1 MVINMT
7 DTIFVLDANK
17 NVIGNLSNNGAKP
30 IAPFFDDNYIQELS
44 NGAETYE
51 FSTLSNAITS
61 EILQLGNYIV
71 FMHDNKYKLFQIM
84 DTEEEHEEG
93 SILITCYCE
102 MVGLELLT
110 DFCEPFSIEGNVELF
125 FNTVLQDT
133 NWQLGGFSESLITK
147 IQQVKIEKYT
157 NVYKVIQENIA
168 TYGNIEIEYRVEFDG
183 NRILGYFID
192 VYANGERGNKTYKRF
207 EYGEN
212 VKGITRKRNLYDF
225 ASAMIGVGKDNL
237 TFKDIEWKK
246 SNGDPADKP
255 LGQDFIVDLEANEK
269 FNKHGKYIKGVF
281 EDTEITNGQDLLLKT
296 WEKLQQFKEPKF
308 DYEVDLAMTTTEY
321 EDIKVGDTVYVIDN
335 EYNPPIWVEAR
346 VSKPELSLS
355 NRTANKC
362 TLSNYKE
369 VISKIKNIDNSNS
382 QFMGISRGGYLN
394 FNLITDGFDIRV
406 KNKLINEKGEEYYL
420 NIKNSK
426 AEDFLIDKANSH
438 TSVTQS
444 FAIDYVNNHIYSAQ
458 VEDNKTTGNL
468 ILTKMSLTGNILE
481 KMYLKNFGH
490 AGQIGVSHENGKVYL
505 WCECDGVL
513 HSNGMNYGTKICKF
527 EFTNNTTVNGH
538 AGKVFD
544 LVPGMIRVSVAVN
557 QETNRL
563 GVRYMDN
570 NGMCYVSVYEYNSII
585 TGSPKLLSTIT
596 IPKVIHSNNQPNQGF
611 AVVGDFLYY
620 FTGYGYD
627 QTNNVNNSKL
637 HCFDLKGK
645 KIYEYLI
652 THRLDMIMREP
663 EGVFVR
669 EISETEHEIYLGFA
683 SGNAGARKFNIFK
696 YKIVADDSYEFRGS
710 FTHLN
715 GFTCPVEECT
725 IRTGFDGTLNRKAF
739 LLFTP
744 NDVSKF
750 NVADFI
756 NNKFIVNG
764 NVYEPIENDSII
776 AEIKE
781 LKTGIKLNILT
792 SNSSNDGVDG
802 ETPQIGSNGNWVIGG
817 IDTGK
822 PSQGEQGLPGTD
834 GEPAKYVR
842 VTGEQIFKYG
852 KGFTGTPTPSVITIT
867 SSIIGIINPKR
878 VWSYKTPS
886 MSDYV
891 NMSSTDAS
899 IVIMHN
905 DSIWGGNKSIVV
917 RCSVGDK
924 YDEMTLVKVADG
936 IDGTNGLNGAN
947 GVNGKDGVSLVYKGE
962 FASHPANP
970 QNGWYYRNTSEGKTF
985 VYQGAWYQMTIDG
998 KDGLDGNNGK
1008 DGLSIE
1014 YKGELS
1020 SPPANPSKNW
1030 SYRDKENGIVYIYTG
1045 LAWEVMT
1052 YDGNNGQ
1059 DGADGQN
1066 GLSIFVTYN
1075 DSLTPPTTPT
1085 GNGTTNG
1092 WHTNATSN
1100 AIWIS
1105 QKIASSAT
1113 DGTWGTPIKI
1123 KGETGP
1129 TGSGVESIAE
1139 EYYLSDS
1146 KETQTGGSWVTTP
1159 PTWSQ
1164 GKYIWTRS
1172 KIVYTNPTATEY
1184 TNPICDTSWEV
1195 VNDLEIG
1202 STNLLT
1208 KSNDFSTMS
1217 GYGGAI
1223 LTKTYDVVVPEWGDK
1238 KGTRIVTSGGTD
1250 EVKAMKSNNPSMK
1263 WPSTDTYTISV
1274 WVKNNSTNTPVTIR
1288 GNGMHSFTKN
1298 DGTVNPGESK
1308 RIVITGKGNT
1318 SSYMQFNFQTATA
1331 SDNLDITIGYAQ
1343 IERGNKVTDWSP
1355 APEDAIK
1362 EIDVMYYLSTS
1373 QTSLSGGSWSTK
1385 APQWENGKY
1394 MWSKTVTKYNDGTT
1408 RESEPTCI
1416 AGAKGDSAY
1425 TIILSNENHTF
1436 PCQWNGNIPNAISTT
1451 TKVIALKGA
1460 TEITP
1465 TIGTLP
1471 TVAGLTLTKN
1481 GATITVVANVGTS
1494 LAEHGSFDIPV
1505 TVDGIGFTKTFT
1517 WSKSKA
1523 GTNGSNGTNG
1533 SDGVSP
1539 LGVTLAGQSLMKYL
1553 DKTTAPVPATIVLK
1567 CKAMKGATEVTEKCT
1582 YQWQAYY
1589 NRAWNNIGTGSSISI
1604 AYNSS
1609 YFLNLDILQIR
1620 VNVTY
1625 GAETITLEHTISK
1638 VYDNKYISQQEIFDK
1653 LMENGN
1659 EFVYQDPETGKIYVN
1674 ASYIKTGQL
1683 VADLIKGGILTL
1695 GGTGDNSLGD
1705 YGYMRVLNSAGT
1717 EEVAH
1722 LDGGEM
1728 WLDTLTCGNLIAENL
1743 DVGEINN
1750 SKMPTKLDSNVT
1762 VYVDITISDEQSSN
1776 TFTNDAVFN
1785 SLQSAIDSIP
1795 TNLNSFNAT
1804 IKLNT
1809 NVNEDIEIRG
1819 ASGGGIYIFLCKKY
1833 IYGNVHI
1840 VNSSA
1845 RISVYGGT
1853 NTSDTATP
1861 YGIIKPSEFV
1871 SITSRLFSICVVAS
1885 PNVFLRYLDVYG
1897 KKDSSNKDLYYA
1909 IGAIDMSAAY
1919 VGNVKIIGSDNGVR
1933 AGSLGRVYATDTEG
1947 KVNNYAFRAVSGG
1960 DIRLNNTKQIGGG
1973 TNVSIAAGSS
1983 IVYSTTGVT
1992 FDSSS
1997 STGSNDNTTTVT
2009 KSVTLKSNSGDTYR
2023 STVYNSWKKDNTVR
2037 QGDWGYGDCNGCWFF
2052 GSQFSELKGKTITK
2066 VVLKIKR
2073 NSNAGASGNV
2083 SHVIKMHN
2091 HSSRPSGMPS
2101 YLSGWSKTV
2110 SIAAGETKTITI
2122 TDSAVLNAIKGGT
2135 MKGFGLQSSYSK
2147 SNYSACSGVVS
2158 ASVTYK

>member
-1 MVINMT
+1 MSNQIC
-7 DTIFVLDANK
+7 DTIFVMDPQF
-17 NVIGNLSNNGAKP
+17 NVIGILSNNGAFP
-30 IAPFFDDNYIQELS
+30 NAPFFDDTYIQELS
-44 NGAETYE
+44 TGAETYE
-51 FSTLSNAITS
+51 FSTYSNAITS
-61 EILQLGNYIV
+61 EMLQVGNYIV
-71 FMHDNKYKLFQIM
+71 FIYDGKYKMFQIM

-110 DFCEPFSIEGNVELF
+110 DFCEPFTIEGNVELF

-133 NWQLGGFSESLITK
+133 NWRLGRYSSSLVTN
-147 IQQVKIEKYT
+147 IQQVKVDKYT

-611 AVVGDFLYY
+611 AAVGDFLYY

-822 PSQGEQGLPGTD
+822 PSQGLPGTD

-1066 GLSIFVTYN
+1066 GLSVFVTYN
-1075 DSLTPPTTPT
+1075 DSVTQPATPT

-1092 WHTNATSN
+1092 WHTNSTSS

-1105 QKIASSAT
+1105 QKVASSAA

-1123 KGETGP
+1123 KGE
-1129 TGSGVESIAE
+1129 
-1139 EYYLSDS
+1139 
-1146 KETQTGGSWVTTP
+1146 Q
-1159 PTWSQ
+1159 
-1164 GKYIWTRS
+1164 
-1172 KIVYTNPTATEY
+1172 
-1184 TNPICDTSWEV
+1184 
-1195 VNDLEIG
+1195 
-1202 STNLLT
+1202 
-1208 KSNDFSTMS
+1208 
-1217 GYGGAI
+1217 
-1223 LTKTYDVVVPEWGDK
+1223 
-1238 KGTRIVTSGGTD
+1238 
-1250 EVKAMKSNNPSMK
+1250 
-1263 WPSTDTYTISV
+1263 
-1274 WVKNNSTNTPVTIR
+1274 
-1288 GNGMHSFTKN
+1288 
-1298 DGTVNPGESK
+1298 
-1308 RIVITGKGNT
+1308 
-1318 SSYMQFNFQTATA
+1318 
-1331 SDNLDITIGYAQ
+1331 
-1343 IERGNKVTDWSP
+1343 
-1355 APEDAIK
+1355 
-1362 EIDVMYYLSTS
+1362 
-1373 QTSLSGGSWSTK
+1373 
-1385 APQWENGKY
+1385 
-1394 MWSKTVTKYNDGTT
+1394 
-1408 RESEPTCI
+1408 
-1416 AGAKGDSAY
+1416 GDSAY
-1425 TIILSNENHTF
+1425 TIVLTNENHTF

-1471 TVAGLTLTKN
+1471 TVPGLTLTKN

-1494 LAEHGSFDIPV
+1494 LAEHGSFDILV

-1589 NRAWNNIGTGSSISI
+1589 NSAWNNIGTGSSISI

-1653 LMENGN
+1653 LTENGN
-1659 EFVYQDPETGKIYVN
+1659 DFIYTDPDTGKIYIN
-1674 ASYIKTGQL
+1674 ATYIKSGQL

-1695 GGTGDNSLGD
+1695 GGTSDNSLGD

-1762 VYVDITISDEQSSN
+1762 VYVDTTISDEQSSN

-1833 IYGNVHI
+1833 MYGNVHI

-1897 KKDSSNKDLYYA
+1897 KSDSSNKDLYYA

-2066 VVLKIKR
+2066 VVIKIKR
-2073 NSNAGASGNV
+2073 NSGGYSASV

-2091 HSSRPSGMPS
+2091 HSSRPGGMPS

-2110 SIAAGETKTITI
+2110 SIAVGETKTITI

-2158 ASVTYK
+2158 VSVTYK

>member
-725 IRTGFDGTLNRKAF
+725 IRTGFDGALNRKAF

-822 PSQGEQGLPGTD
+822 PSQGLPG
-834 GEPAKYVR
+834 
-842 VTGEQIFKYG
+842 
-852 KGFTGTPTPSVITIT
+852 
-867 SSIIGIINPKR
+867 
-878 VWSYKTPS
+878 
-886 MSDYV
+886 SD
-891 NMSSTDAS
+891 
-899 IVIMHN
+899 
-905 DSIWGGNKSIVV
+905 
-917 RCSVGDK
+917 
-924 YDEMTLVKVADG
+924 
-936 IDGTNGLNGAN
+936 
-947 GVNGKDGVSLVYKGE
+947 
-962 FASHPANP
+962 
-970 QNGWYYRNTSEGKTF
+970 
-985 VYQGAWYQMTIDG
+985 
-998 KDGLDGNNGK
+998 
-1008 DGLSIE
+1008 
-1014 YKGELS
+1014 
-1020 SPPANPSKNW
+1020 
-1030 SYRDKENGIVYIYTG
+1030 
-1045 LAWEVMT
+1045 
-1052 YDGNNGQ
+1052 
-1059 DGADGQN
+1059 
-1066 GLSIFVTYN
+1066 
-1075 DSLTPPTTPT
+1075 
-1085 GNGTTNG
+1085 
-1092 WHTNATSN
+1092 
-1100 AIWIS
+1100 
-1105 QKIASSAT
+1105 
-1113 DGTWGTPIKI
+1113 
-1123 KGETGP
+1123 
-1129 TGSGVESIAE
+1129 
-1139 EYYLSDS
+1139 
-1146 KETQTGGSWVTTP
+1146 
-1159 PTWSQ
+1159 
-1164 GKYIWTRS
+1164 
-1172 KIVYTNPTATEY
+1172 
-1184 TNPICDTSWEV
+1184 
-1195 VNDLEIG
+1195 
-1202 STNLLT
+1202 
-1208 KSNDFSTMS
+1208 
-1217 GYGGAI
+1217 
-1223 LTKTYDVVVPEWGDK
+1223 
-1238 KGTRIVTSGGTD
+1238 
-1250 EVKAMKSNNPSMK
+1250 
-1263 WPSTDTYTISV
+1263 
-1274 WVKNNSTNTPVTIR
+1274 
-1288 GNGMHSFTKN
+1288 
-1298 DGTVNPGESK
+1298 
-1308 RIVITGKGNT
+1308 
-1318 SSYMQFNFQTATA
+1318 
-1331 SDNLDITIGYAQ
+1331 
-1343 IERGNKVTDWSP
+1343 
-1355 APEDAIK
+1355 
-1362 EIDVMYYLSTS
+1362 
-1373 QTSLSGGSWSTK
+1373 
-1385 APQWENGKY
+1385 
-1394 MWSKTVTKYNDGTT
+1394 
-1408 RESEPTCI
+1408 
-1416 AGAKGDSAY
+1416 
-1425 TIILSNENHTF
+1425 
-1436 PCQWNGNIPNAISTT
+1436 
-1451 TKVIALKGA
+1451 
-1460 TEITP
+1460 
-1465 TIGTLP
+1465 
-1471 TVAGLTLTKN
+1471 
-1481 GATITVVANVGTS
+1481 
-1494 LAEHGSFDIPV
+1494 
-1505 TVDGIGFTKTFT
+1505 
-1517 WSKSKA
+1517 
-1523 GTNGSNGTNG
+1523 GTNG

-2066 VVLKIKR
+2066 VVIKIKR
-2073 NSNAGASGNV
+2073 NSGGYSASV

-2091 HSSRPSGMPS
+2091 HSSRPGGMPS

-2110 SIAAGETKTITI
+2110 SIAVGETKTITI

-2158 ASVTYK
+2158 VSVTYK

>member
-1 MVINMT
+1 MSNQIC
-7 DTIFVLDANK
+7 DTIFVMDPQF
-17 NVIGNLSNNGAKP
+17 NVIGILSNNGAFP
-30 IAPFFDDNYIQELS
+30 NAPFFDDTYIQELS
-44 NGAETYE
+44 TGAETYE
-51 FSTLSNAITS
+51 FSTYSNAITS

-71 FMHDNKYKLFQIM
+71 FKYGNKYKLFQIM
-84 DTEEEHEEG
+84 DNDDEHKE
-93 SILITCYCE
+93 SQIITCYCE
-102 MVGLELLT
+102 MAGLELLT
-110 DFCEPFSIEGNVELF
+110 DYCEPFSIEGNVELF
-125 FNTVLQDT
+125 FNTVLRDT

-157 NVYKVIQENIA
+157 NVYKVIQENIE
-168 TYGNIEIEYRVEFDG
+168 TYGNIEIEFRVGFNG
-183 NRILGYFID
+183 NAVTGFYID
-192 VYANGERGNKTYKRF
+192 VYENGYRGSKTYKRF

-212 VKGITRKRNLYDF
+212 VEGIKRNRNMYDF
-225 ASAMIGVGKDNL
+225 ASAMIGTGKDGL
-237 TFKDIEWKK
+237 TFKDIEWKIADGK
-246 SNGDPADKP
+246 PADKP
-255 LGQDFIVDLEANEK
+255 KGQDFIVDLGANER
-269 FNKHGKYIKGVF
+269 FNKRGKYIKSLY
-281 EDTEITNGQDLLLKT
+281 ESDDTNPQDLLLHS
-296 WEKLQQFKEPKF
+296 WERLQEVKEPKF
-308 DYEVDLAMTTTEY
+308 DYEVDLALTDTEFK
-321 EDIKVGDTVYVIDN
+321 EISIGDTNYVIDN
-335 EYNPPIWVEAR
+335 DYNPPILLECR
-346 VSKPELSLS
+346 VGKLEISLTDSSK
-355 NRTANKC
+355 NKC

-369 VISKIKNIDNSNS
+369 VASKI
-382 QFMGISRGGYLN
+382 
-394 FNLITDGFDIRV
+394 
-406 KNKLINEKGEEYYL
+406 
-420 NIKNSK
+420 
-426 AEDFLIDKANSH
+426 
-438 TSVTQS
+438 
-444 FAIDYVNNHIYSAQ
+444 
-458 VEDNKTTGNL
+458 
-468 ILTKMSLTGNILE
+468 
-481 KMYLKNFGH
+481 
-490 AGQIGVSHENGKVYL
+490 
-505 WCECDGVL
+505 
-513 HSNGMNYGTKICKF
+513 
-527 EFTNNTTVNGH
+527 
-538 AGKVFD
+538 
-544 LVPGMIRVSVAVN
+544 
-557 QETNRL
+557 
-563 GVRYMDN
+563 
-570 NGMCYVSVYEYNSII
+570 
-585 TGSPKLLSTIT
+585 
-596 IPKVIHSNNQPNQGF
+596 
-611 AVVGDFLYY
+611 
-620 FTGYGYD
+620 
-627 QTNNVNNSKL
+627 
-637 HCFDLKGK
+637 
-645 KIYEYLI
+645 
-652 THRLDMIMREP
+652 REP
-663 EGVFVR
+663 V
-669 EISETEHEIYLGFA
+669 
-683 SGNAGARKFNIFK
+683 
-696 YKIVADDSYEFRGS
+696 
-710 FTHLN
+710 
-715 GFTCPVEECT
+715 
-725 IRTGFDGTLNRKAF
+725 DG
-739 LLFTP
+739 
-744 NDVSKF
+744 
-750 NVADFI
+750 
-756 NNKFIVNG
+756 
-764 NVYEPIENDSII
+764 E
-776 AEIKE
+776 
-781 LKTGIKLNILT
+781 
-792 SNSSNDGVDG
+792 DG
-802 ETPQIGSNGNWVIGG
+802 ETPQIGDNGNWWIGG
-817 IDTGK
+817 FDTGK

-936 IDGTNGLNGAN
+936 IDGTNGLNGAD

-962 FASHPANP
+962 FTSHPANP

-1020 SPPANPSKNW
+1020 SPPSNPNKNW

-1045 LAWEVMT
+1045 IAWEVMT
-1052 YDGNNGQ
+1052 YDGSNGQ
-1059 DGADGQN
+1059 DGANGQN

-1263 WPSTDTYTISV
+1263 WPSTDTYTISM

-1288 GNGMHSFTKN
+1288 GNGMHSFAKN

-1471 TVAGLTLTKN
+1471 TVPGLTLTKN

-1494 LAEHGSFDIPV
+1494 LADYGSFGIPV

-1533 SDGVSP
+1533 SDGISP
-1539 LGVTLAGQSLMKYL
+1539 LGATLTGQSLMKYL

-1589 NRAWNNIGTGSSISI
+1589 NSAWNNIGTGSSISV

-1625 GAETITLEHTISK
+1625 GTETITLEHTISK

-1653 LMENGN
+1653 LIENGN
-1659 EFVYQDPETGKIYVN
+1659 EFIYTDPGTGKIYIN
-1674 ASYIKTGQL
+1674 ASYIKTGQF

-1750 SKMPTKLDSNVT
+1750 SKIPTKLDADVT
-1762 VYVDITISDEQSSN
+1762 VYVDEAISDEQSSN
-1776 TFTNDAVFN
+1776 IFEEGAVFN
-1785 SLQSAIDSIP
+1785 SFQGAMDAIP
-1795 TNLNSFNAT
+1795 TNLNSHTAT
-1804 IKLNT
+1804 IKFRTDIHEN
-1809 NVNEDIEIRG
+1809 IEIRG
-1819 ASGGGIYIFLCKKY
+1819 MNGGNVYILLCKKN
-1833 IYGNVHI
+1833 IYGNVYI
-1840 VNSSA
+1840 VANSA
-1845 RISVYGGT
+1845 KILMYGGMES
-1853 NTSDTATP
+1853 SDSSLP
-1861 YGIIKPSEFV
+1861 YPAIKPSELV
-1871 SITSRLFSICVVAS
+1871 NVAS
-1885 PNVFLRYLDVYG
+1885 RMFSVCVATSPSVFFRYCNVYG
-1897 KKDSSNKDLYYA
+1897 KSDSSNKDLYYA
-1909 IGAIDMSAAY
+1909 IGAVDMGTVY
-1919 VGNVKIIGSDNGVR
+1919 IGNIKVIGSDNGVR
-1933 AGSLGRVYATDTEG
+1933 ASSLGRAYVNTTEG

-1973 TNVSIAAGSS
+1973 TNVSIAAGST

-2009 KSVTLKSNSGDTYR
+2009 KSVTLKSSLGDTYR

-2073 NSNAGASGNV
+2073 NSGGYSASV

-2091 HSSRPSGMPS
+2091 HSSRPGGMPS

-2110 SIAAGETKTITI
+2110 SIAVGETKTITI

-2158 ASVTYK
+2158 VSVTYK